1 MSNETA
7 PHAAKGLFAGKART
21 VAAVAAFSGLALATT
36 VSVQATQNASEQAPA
51 AAVSEAPASDNTVSA
66 EPAAKADKAQENAA
80 KEQKAA
86 KTEKAQPAAQA
97 PAQPSVVQ
105 AAPVADV
112 TPLQAPAVPAAA
124 PTVVTASE
132 NVTSVAEQAPVAQGR
147 HAAPAT
153 AQTVAKEAA
162 AEQRAA
168 VASPV
173 IPNYAPAQG
182 AAAAQPA
189 SYKAPQ
195 APAATK
201 AQAAPTAQAATQ
213 VTTQSNTQAK
223 AEAAPAA
230 TQVTTQSNT
239 QAKAQ
244 AAPAAK
250 ASSVSG
256 SAKGQAILGAAEAQL
271 GVAQDCTMLVTNSLK
286 AVGINHHGWPA
297 SYKSLGTQVSADQ
310 ARAGDIAYY
319 ANGGSGM
326 AHVAIYAGNG
336 QAIHGG
342 WNGNQTVKTSAYV
355 GSGPEFIRVG

>member
-80 KEQKAA
+80 KEQNAA

-162 AEQRAA
+162 AEKRAA

-195 APAATK
+195 APAAPK
-201 AQAAPTAQAATQ
+201 AQAAPQAQAATQ
-213 VTTQSNTQAK
+213 VA
-223 AEAAPAA
+223 
-230 TQVTTQSNT
+230 TQSNT